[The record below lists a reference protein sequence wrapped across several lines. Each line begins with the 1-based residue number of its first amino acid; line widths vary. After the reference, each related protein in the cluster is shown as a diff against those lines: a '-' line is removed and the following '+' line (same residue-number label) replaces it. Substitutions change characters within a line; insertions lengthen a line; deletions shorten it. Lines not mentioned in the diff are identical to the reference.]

1 MEPPYF
7 SSLNAVMP
15 LKTEATDAAEGR
27 TKTAITD
34 LCNLRRSLFDAS
46 TVRNQ
51 RFITV
56 SPMVAVQN
64 HSSYK
69 PVKISQYE
77 RSKFSRILLVET
89 MSIPNLTAEC
99 SLVLQEAQQLNLWDQ
114 AVAELLAQVLTITHC
129 YCGDDSLQGL
139 RDYMLTVYGVAC

>member
-1 MEPPYF
+1 MEAPSF
-7 SSLNAVMP
+7 SSLNEAMP
-15 LKTEATDAAEGR
+15 IKTEATDAAEGR
-27 TKTAITD
+27 MKTAIKD

-69 PVKISQYE
+69 PIKICQNE
-77 RSKFSRILLVET
+77 RSKFSRILLIET
-89 MSIPNLTAEC
+89 MSIPYLTAEC

-114 AVAELLAQVLTITHC
+114 AVAELLSQVLTITHC
-129 YCGDDSLQGL
+129 HCGDDSLQGL
-139 RDYMLTVYGVAC
+139 RDHILSVYGVAC